1 MLLDVAI
8 RKTAFNRAF
17 QSQPVLLPKGAPA
30 PRKFA
35 GGNEEV
41 FASAV
46 YTSNP
51 VSFYAAPGKGGKTT

>member
-1 MLLDVAI
+1 MV
-8 RKTAFNRAF
+8 
-17 QSQPVLLPKGAPA
+17 VPKGAPA

-41 FASAV
+41 FAGSV

-51 VSFYAAPGKGGKTT
+51 DSFYAAPAKGGKTT